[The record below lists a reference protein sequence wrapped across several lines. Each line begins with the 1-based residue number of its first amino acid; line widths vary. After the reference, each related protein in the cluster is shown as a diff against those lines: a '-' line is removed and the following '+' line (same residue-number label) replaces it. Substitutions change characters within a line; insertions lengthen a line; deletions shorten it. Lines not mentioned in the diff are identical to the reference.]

1 LATVCDFL
9 HADVLAVVGDPQGGV
24 TPLRFFTATGP
35 HAGPR
40 HSTLTAAHIALCDCE
55 GPPADGKEGAIT
67 FRLPNGD
74 RRAAR
79 LDGSRIYVEFPAM
92 PARRVDRITEMEAAL
107 RARPLETWV
116 APFGYVAIFDGQDVI
131 ARMHPDLDGS
141 AVIATAPGGR
151 DSDIVLR
158 VFAPK
163 RRPPE
168 DQVCGTAHRIIVP
181 YWATKFGKKRIH
193 SRQLSQRGGDL

>member
-1 LATVCDFL
+1 MPAQAKLYQLVTFATDLQHGNPAFVVSGVGDASDRTLATVCDFL
-9 HADVLAVVGDPQGGV
+9 HADVLAVVGDPQDGV

-55 GPPADGKEGAIT
+55 GPPADRKEGAIT
-67 FRLPNGD
+67 FRLPNDD

-92 PARRVDRITEMEAAL
+92 PARRVDRIAEMEAAL

-116 APFGYVAIFDGQDVI
+116 APFGYVAIFDDQDVI
-131 ARMHPDLDGS
+131 ARMDPDLDRIAAFDRS
-141 AVIATAPGGR
+141 AVI
-151 DSDIVLR
+151 
-158 VFAPK
+158 
-163 RRPPE
+163 RRE
-168 DQVCGTAHRIIVP
+168 TIF
-181 YWATKFGKKRIH
+181 W
-193 SRQLSQRGGDL
+193 L